1 MCLSILLVDDSKI
14 MRKVIAKEL
23 LGIFNNQEL
32 KITEA
37 SDGNEALEYL
47 YTSEYDLVFL
57 DLTMPE
63 KTGYEVLEVLQSKDI
78 KANIIVLTADIQPQA
93 EKIVKSLGAIGYI
106 KKERPLNI
114 APLTK
119 LLKDLGMIL

>member
-32 KITEA
+32 KITES

-63 KTGYEVLEVLQSKDI
+63 KTGYEVLEALAI
-78 KANIIVLTADIQPQA
+78 K
-93 EKIVKSLGAIGYI
+93 
-106 KKERPLNI
+106 RH
-114 APLTK
+114 
-119 LLKDLGMIL
+119 

>member
-1 MCLSILLVDDSKI
+1 MK
-14 MRKVIAKEL
+14 RW
-23 LGIFNNQEL
+23 
-32 KITEA
+32 
-37 SDGNEALEYL
+37 
-47 YTSEYDLVFL
+47 
-57 DLTMPE
+57 
-63 KTGYEVLEVLQSKDI
+63 QSKDI